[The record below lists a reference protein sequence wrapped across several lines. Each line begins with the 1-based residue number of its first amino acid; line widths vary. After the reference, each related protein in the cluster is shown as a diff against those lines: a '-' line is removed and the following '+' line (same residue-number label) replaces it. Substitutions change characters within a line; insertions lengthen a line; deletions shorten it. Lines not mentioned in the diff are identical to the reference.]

1 MSVSTR
7 LISTRFIMYY
17 QLDPQ
22 LDSHLDEIY
31 DASSYSTHTH
41 LDDHDEMYAR
51 RDTSYVTLAQRHHV

>member
-1 MSVSTR
+1 
-7 LISTRFIMYY
+7 MYY
-17 QLDPQ
+17 QLDFE

-51 RDTSYVTLAQRHHV
+51 RDTSYVTLAHRHHV

>member
-1 MSVSTR
+1 
-7 LISTRFIMYY
+7 MYH
-17 QLDPQ
+17 QLDSQ

-31 DASSYSTHTH
+31 DASSYNAHTH

>member
-22 LDSHLDEIY
+22 LDSHLGEIY
-31 DASSYSTHTH
+31 DASSYSTHAH
-41 LDDHDEMYAR
+41 LDDEMYAR

>member
-1 MSVSTR
+1 
-7 LISTRFIMYY
+7 MYH
-17 QLDPQ
+17 QLDSQ

-31 DASSYSTHTH
+31 DASSYSTHH